1 MVSAQGEIRQK
12 PTPSGSRPTANG
24 RPPFA
29 LVPLLPDGGPLLVAL
44 RQGLIDASDLAVV
57 WATLQSF
64 EWKGGRCW
72 AEWPDLAAATG
83 MPEESVRSATER
95 LMQAQL
101 LAVGRDADYRRWWFW
116 VLHPCL
122 VSDGRT
128 TQQVERMRWAQW
140 EQLLAAGARPDDPV
154 TGTRPRRLRELAR
167 ERAAKAAAKAPAKTK
182 PKPKAAKPKP
192 KTKIRADRHRA
203 RPEVAD
209 LLEQVR
215 SLPRLQLAHT
225 PEQQEAERQ
234 RREAEDLRRQQQ
246 QAAAA

>member
-1 MVSAQGEIRQK
+1 MRVPGEIRQK
-12 PTPSGSRPTANG
+12 PSPSAHRPTKNG
-24 RPPFA
+24 RSPFA

-44 RQGLIDASDLAVV
+44 RQGQIEAGDVAVV
-57 WATLQSF
+57 LAILGAF

-83 MPEESVRSATER
+83 MAEAAVMAAADR
-95 LMQAQL
+95 LQAAEL
-101 LAVGRDADYRRWWFW
+101 LAVGRDADRPAWWFW
-116 VLHPCL
+116 VLHPL
-122 VSDGRT
+122 VVSDGRT
-128 TQQVERMRWAQW
+128 TQQAERMRWAQW
-140 EQLLAAGARPDDPV
+140 QQLLAGGARPGDRV
-154 TGTRPRRLRELAR
+154 SGTRRRRLGELAR
-167 ERAAKAAAKAPAKTK
+167 EREAKAAAKAPAKTK

-192 KTKIRADRHRA
+192 KAKIRADRHRA
-203 RPEVAD
+203 RPEVAG